1 MQNVIENFKNL
12 CKIPHCS
19 YQTEQMKEF
28 LSSYA
33 KDKGFKVSID
43 KAGNIHAIRGNPKI
57 CLQSHYDMV
66 CMGEAPKVEVYEENG
81 FLRAKNSSLGADN
94 GIGIAIMMSA
104 MAEFENLECLFTN
117 DEEVGPMGVNSLE
130 HTLASKMLLN
140 LDHESDDEIMIGCA
154 GGVDIEAELSF
165 STLKAR
171 GKIYELQAQNFKGGH
186 SGINIVRNEKSSIK
200 EMAQFIKENKGKI
213 ISFEGGERINSIP
226 KHAKALVHFENEV
239 KGNGWIKCEFK
250 EEGEFEICDQNEKLL
265 NTINAFAHG
274 VRAYDEHLGI
284 VQTSINLA
292 TLKMENQ
299 QIKFTLFAR
308 SNILDGLKQ
317 IEFETMEFFKAFGY
331 KVRSFNF
338 YPPWEG
344 KANAL
349 SDKVL
354 KALKKVSPKARVS
367 AIHAGLECG
376 IIEKKQELLCASIGP
391 NIHNPHS
398 TDEHCEITSVEK
410 ISRVVFEVLKDN
422 A

>member
-43 KAGNIHAIRGNPKI
+43 KAGNIHAIKGNPKI

-117 DEEVGPMGVNSLE
+117 DEEVGLMGVNSLE
-130 HTLASKMLLN
+130 HTLSSKMLLN

-171 GKIYELQAQNFKGGH
+171 GKIYELQAQNFKVGH
-186 SGINIVRNEKSSIK
+186 SGINIVRNEKNSIK

-250 EEGEFEICDQNEKLL
+250 KEGEFEICDQNEKLL

-274 VRAYDEHLGI
+274 VRAYDEHLSI

>member
-1 MQNVIENFKNL
+1 MQNVIANFKNL

-19 YQTEQMKEF
+19 YETGQMKEF

-33 KDKGFKVSID
+33 KDKGFKVSVD
-43 KAGNIHAIRGNPKI
+43 KAGNIHAIKGNPKI

-81 FLRAKNSSLGADN
+81 FLRATNSSLGADN

-104 MAEFENLECLFTN
+104 MTEFENLECLFTN
-117 DEEVGPMGVNSLE
+117 DEEVGLMGANSLG
-130 HTLASKMLLN
+130 HTLSSKMLLN

-154 GGVDIEAELSF
+154 GGVDIEAKLNF
-165 STLKAR
+165 NTFKAR
-171 GKIYELQAQNFKGGH
+171 GKIYELQAQNFQGGH
-186 SGINIVRNEKSSIK
+186 SGINIIHNEKNSIK
-200 EMAQFIKENKGKI
+200 EMAKFIKENKGEI

-226 KHAKALVHFENEV
+226 KHAKALVHFKNEV
-239 KGNGWIKCEFK
+239 KGNEWIKCEFK
-250 EEGEFEICDQNEKLL
+250 EEGEFEICDQSKKLL

-274 VRAYDEHLGI
+274 VRAYDKNLDI

-292 TLKMENQ
+292 ILKMENQ
-299 QIKFTLFAR
+299 EIKFELFAR

-317 IEFETMEFFKAFGY
+317 IEFETLEFFKAFDY
-331 KVRSFNF
+331 KVKSFNF

-344 KANAL
+344 KANVL

-354 KALKKVSPKARVS
+354 KALKKVSPNARVS
-367 AIHAGLECG
+367 TIHAGLECG

-398 TDEHCEITSVEK
+398 TDEHCEIASVEK